1 VQMANRAGV
10 SATTL
15 KAIPIAGK
23 VRNWKARPALSPKLD
38 ARIVAVAQPPLFGLD
53 MFQQLQRTRV
63 SLNTHI
69 DISVSHASNM
79 RLYEATGVGSC
90 LLTDWKSN
98 LGELFEDGV
107 EVVSYKSADECI
119 EKVDYLLANEDAR
132 RAIATAGQRRTLR
145 DHSFDNRAVQL
156 DQIIQSAL
164 SQ

>member
-1 VQMANRAGV
+1 
-10 SATTL
+10 
-15 KAIPIAGK
+15 
-23 VRNWKARPALSPKLD
+23 
-38 ARIVAVAQPPLFGLD
+38 
-53 MFQQLQRTRV
+53 
-63 SLNTHI
+63 
-69 DISVSHASNM
+69 M

-156 DQIIQSAL
+156 DRIIQTAL